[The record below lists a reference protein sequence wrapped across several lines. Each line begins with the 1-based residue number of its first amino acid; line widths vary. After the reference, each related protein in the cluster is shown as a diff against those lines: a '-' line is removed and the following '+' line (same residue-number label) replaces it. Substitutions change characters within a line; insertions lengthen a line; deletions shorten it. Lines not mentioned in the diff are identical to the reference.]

1 MLNSTAYSSALTLH
15 GGFPESSS
23 SSHKSPSHCLIP
35 VISVYTHTLEV
46 LPMPAACCDR
56 VHEQIVVNQHMDKST
71 PSFDIPKGKCSQETF
86 NGFTFHL
93 GTRKQEG
100 RNVGPHKP
108 TVIGNSRILSPHSP
122 AIPNS
127 LTHSLTPS
135 HPPQTPISDTALQQY
150 NTNLKLSRLQLVQG
164 VDSNR
169 KHILNMKLLFFGYG
183 TGFTI

>member
-1 MLNSTAYSSALTLH
+1 M

-46 LPMPAACCDR
+46 LPIPACCDR
-56 VHEQIVVNQHMDKST
+56 IHEQIVINQHMDKST

-108 TVIGNSRILSPHSP
+108 TVIGNGRILFTPHSP

-127 LTHSLTPS
+127 LTPPPLRPLTLPRHPFRIQHYNNTTPTSSFHVCSLYRVS
-135 HPPQTPISDTALQQY
+135 I
-150 NTNLKLSRLQLVQG
+150 
-164 VDSNR
+164 
-169 KHILNMKLLFFGYG
+169 
-183 TGFTI
+183 